1 VTRRSGRRRLLH
13 LAGVRG
19 RLRLMAE
26 RAKAGT
32 GGRRK
37 SAASKGAGRK
47 LTKQQLAHRRK
58 AQQQARAEAAEAERR
73 AGLSA
78 AELVAEDDAQR
89 EKAKGAARTI
99 VNGEVYKRI
108 MRQWTLG
115 MSYEDLADLHGLTTH
130 RIEQIVSDLRD
141 SHLTRLG
148 LDDPMFSVKFAQR
161 LVVQRS
167 AAVSQYARLAEEVP
181 DDPNMLHLRLGF
193 LKQRDAA
200 LSAFTELVQ
209 ELGWL
214 PRNLGT
220 LNVQMDAMQMAEV
233 LVEKLVEHGV
243 GDAIV
248 DDIVQAIE
256 LRVART
262 DAGRLALAPVGPH
275 VIDVEEVRDDA
286 DVEDA
291 DRGDGGAERGAEA
304 GSPAG

>member
-1 VTRRSGRRRLLH
+1 MGKSRNPTKAQVAKGARRKTLTEAERKRRR
-13 LAGVRG
+13 
-19 RLRLMAE
+19 
-26 RAKAGT
+26 
-32 GGRRK
+32 
-37 SAASKGAGRK
+37 AAS
-47 LTKQQLAHRRK
+47 RK
-58 AQQQARAEAAEAERR
+58 AREAAADAERR
-73 AGLSA
+73 AGLRAS
-78 AELVAEDDAQR
+78 ELVAEDEAAEE
-89 EKAKGAARTI
+89 EKARGAARTI
-99 VNGEVYKRI
+99 VNGAVYKRM
-108 MRQWTLG
+108 MREWTLG
-115 MSYEDLADLHGLTTH
+115 VSYEDLADRYGLSVNRVQT
-130 RIEQIVSDLRD
+130 IISDLRE

-181 DDPNMLHLRLGF
+181 DDPNYLHVRLGF

-262 DAGRLALAPVGPH
+262 EAGRLALAPVGPH
-275 VIDVEEVRDDA
+275 VIDVEEV
-286 DVEDA
+286 
-291 DRGDGGAERGAEA
+291 GDGASEHAGDGVEGSERGAGRGAETRAAA
-304 GSPAG
+304 G